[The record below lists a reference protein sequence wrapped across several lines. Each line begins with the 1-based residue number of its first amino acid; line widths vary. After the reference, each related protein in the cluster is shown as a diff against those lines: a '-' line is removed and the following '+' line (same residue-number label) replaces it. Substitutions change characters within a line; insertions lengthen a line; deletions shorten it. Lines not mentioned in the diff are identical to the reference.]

1 MYNFSVDYNVIDN
14 RNIHKYLMK
23 KTRYKI
29 MFGFIKKMFI
39 RLLTSITL
47 NMITGI
53 NESKELTRHISRK
66 CEYKFDRRKYNSN
79 QKWNDDKWMQKKKN
93 MCVKNIAFGIL
104 LHGVVKMGSM

>member
-1 MYNFSVDYNVIDN
+1 
-14 RNIHKYLMK
+14 
-23 KTRYKI
+23 

-53 NESKELTRHISRK
+53 NESKELTRHISCK

-79 QKWNDDKWMQKKKN
+79 QKWNDDK
-93 MCVKNIAFGIL
+93 
-104 LHGVVKMGSM
+104 

>member
-53 NESKELTRHISRK
+53 NESKEVDEAYI
-66 CEYKFDRRKYNSN
+66 
-79 QKWNDDKWMQKKKN
+79 MQ
-93 MCVKNIAFGIL
+93 M
-104 LHGVVKMGSM
+104 